1 MKHIKSYI
9 LLTWMA
15 VSLVGCKVDDL
26 KDDVNDLKNRVAL
39 IEEQVKILNDNVE
52 VMAYVLDTQQKTIS
66 KVEPSADKSQFTITL
81 SDGYTMTLTV
91 GKAGEVVPP
100 TISVDENGYW
110 VVNGLSTGVKAVGE
124 DGTTPDYPEFQ
135 VKNGEWQFRFGEDG
149 EWKPVEGGNIGGGSL
164 GDQIFESAK
173 VDGDKFV
180 ITLANDGGTYEL
192 PIVSQL
198 SCEINKDMVGAD
210 GYIEFQ
216 PGETKT
222 FKVKITGT
230 PLAPVYPS
238 GWRAELEKLDSAD
251 ENGYNYQLVV
261 YAPEQTSASSLANVV
276 ASNISEIS
284 VRVNKDVFWAVDKIK
299 VCMEVTYNSLKEKY
313 EAGQA
318 IEINGF
324 SINME
329 SFGAVKQIPDN
340 NTISEDGVYFVENS
354 TSDMVLNASSGINQL
369 VLISESDNKPT
380 LKINSI
386 QTLNGSLLLANVI
399 IDVTANSTFVFDVA
413 SDEGNVIINQCDIV
427 GLKLGKGLVTSSN
440 GKNLGLFSIYDSNI
454 KLIDSD
460 ANSVNLYL
468 LEKTPVCK
476 KYDFENNIVAYQAGE
491 NVAENVVGD
500 KAKLTNFKLFNNN
513 NGCINELILK
523 KNTFIDIRTYTIG
536 SNNKASMSGL
546 VLVKYIGSE
555 TQESGGKTYS
565 NDAMLHISNN
575 IYYLSISSDKFS
587 SMFVKYTIY
596 QIGGNIDLRDNIAYA
611 ETAGF
616 KYFYTSGTDYVAPEG
631 VTNNY
636 PSLKKEGIFDT
647 GAGATYDFE
656 NFKFIP
662 ATQYQSYGAQRK

>member
-1 MKHIKSYI
+1 
-9 LLTWMA
+9 MA
-15 VSLVGCKVDDL
+15 VSFVGCKMDDL
-26 KDDVNDLKNRVAL
+26 KDDVNDLKDRVTL
-39 IEEQVKILNDNVE
+39 MEEQIKILNDNVE
-52 VMAYVLDTQQKTIS
+52 VFAYVLDSQQKTIS
-66 KVEPSADKSQFTITL
+66 SVTESNGQYIITL
-81 SDGYTMTLTV
+81 SDGSTMTLTV
-91 GKAGEVVPP
+91 GKAGSVVQP
-100 TISVDENGYW
+100 TISVNDDGYW
-110 VVNGLSTGVKAVGE
+110 VVNGLSTGVKAIGE
-124 DGTTPDYPEFQ
+124 DGVTSDYPEFQ
-135 VKNGEWQFRFGEDG
+135 VKNGEWLVRFGEDG

-180 ITLANDGGTYEL
+180 ITLANEGGTYEL

-198 SCEINKDMVGAD
+198 ACEINKDVVGAD

-238 GWRAELEKLDSAD
+238 GWRAELEELDAVD
-251 ENGYNYQLVV
+251 ENGYNYLLVV
-261 YAPEQTSASSLANVV
+261 YAPEQASASSLANVV

-284 VRVNKDVFWAVDKIK
+284 VRVNKGVFWAVDKIK

-329 SFGAVKQIPDN
+329 SFGAVKPIPDN

-380 LKINSI
+380 LKINSA

-399 IDVTANSTFVFDVA
+399 IDVTANSAFVFDVA

-454 KLIDSD
+454 KLTDSD
-460 ANSVNLYL
+460 NNSANLYL

-491 NVAENVVGD
+491 DVTENVVGD
-500 KAKLTNFKLFNNN
+500 KAKLTNFKLFNNTA
-513 NGCINELILK
+513 GCINELILK
-523 KNTFIDIRTYTIG
+523 KNTFIDIRTYTI
-536 SNNKASMSGL
+536 SNDRASVLGL
-546 VLVKYIGSE
+546 VYVNYIGSE
-555 TQESGGKTYS
+555 TQDSGGKTYS
-565 NDAMLHISNN
+565 NDAILHISDN
-575 IYYLSISSDKFS
+575 IYYLSISSDNFS
-587 SMFVKYTIY
+587 SMFVRYTIY
-596 QIGGNIDLRDNIAYA
+596 QISGDIDLRDNIAYA
-611 ETAGF
+611 ETVGF
-616 KYFYTSGTDYVAPEG
+616 KYFYTSGLNYVAPEG
-631 VTNNY
+631 VTNTY
-636 PSLKKEGIFDT
+636 ASLKKEGIFDI
-647 GAGATYDFE
+647 GEGATYDFE

-662 ATQYQSYGAQRK
+662 ATQYQSYGAQR